1 MTQSNDSN
9 EGPDPALYHL
19 LYRTPDLPTLL
30 DKWGS
35 FLKRFAGSIS
45 MLIIPIYTFV
55 KYLRVDL
62 NQTFL
67 PQIAQ
72 QKPKKF
78 IEYKPHLV
86 PFCLRLVSHSTC
98 PVFCWEGKKIYT
110 RYTPNKPQTLTT
122 SKTLLNLHNYIEL
135 SSHLKLNME
144 KSAWLIV
151 DGRKWIIFSVR
162 SLILTDYHNSYLA
175 GLSAPLATHSV
186 VHIRLVT
193 IDLD

>member
-1 MTQSNDSN
+1 M
-9 EGPDPALYHL
+9 GL
-19 LYRTPDLPTLL
+19 LSEEICYFT
-30 DKWGS
+30 
-35 FLKRFAGSIS
+35 IS

-78 IEYKPHLV
+78 IKYKPHLV

-110 RYTPNKPQTLTT
+110 RYTLNKPQTLTT

-135 SSHLKLNME
+135 SSHLKLNKE

-162 SLILTDYHNSYLA
+162 SLILNDYHNSYLA